1 MSYSVYVA
9 ASPAYLS
16 TLGQP
21 GTKQIGCHYILTE
34 KKARGDLMAT
44 LISGAVLSGFCSTVS
59 ISRRS
64 SVARIHMRVGWKNV
78 IISPQRKKSW
88 VMAAV
93 KGDDGNSKLDPK
105 WLDDVSE
112 KASEYVKEK
121 GSEVGHLTAHEGQ
134 EVLDHIQRAK
144 HYFMEKAGVA
154 MDMMT
159 ENAHIASEFVAEK
172 AKVIEEEA
180 VSITEKA
187 KDFVVEKTG
196 EAKDFI
202 VEKAGEAKELATD
215 MSKKT
220 AIYVGEKA
228 AEAKE
233 AILPPKTEE

>member
-1 MSYSVYVA
+1 
-9 ASPAYLS
+9 
-16 TLGQP
+16 
-21 GTKQIGCHYILTE
+21 
-34 KKARGDLMAT
+34 MAT
-44 LISGAVLSGFCSTVS
+44 LMSGAALIGLGSSFS

-64 SVARIHMRVGWKNV
+64 SVGRVNMRVGWKNV

-93 KGDDGNSKLDPK
+93 KGDDSNSKLDPK
-105 WLDDVSE
+105 WLDDASE

-144 HYFMEKAGVA
+144 YYFMEKAGVA
-154 MDMMT
+154 MDMLT
-159 ENAHIASEFVAEK
+159 ENAHIASDFVAEK
-172 AKVIEEEA
+172 ANVMEEEA

-187 KDFVVEKTG
+187 RDFVVEKTG

-202 VEKAGEAKELATD
+202 VEKAGEVKELATD

>member
-1 MSYSVYVA
+1 MSH
-9 ASPAYLS
+9 PR
-16 TLGQP
+16 TN
-21 GTKQIGCHYILTE
+21 E
-34 KKARGDLMAT
+34 R
-44 LISGAVLSGFCSTVS
+44 
-59 ISRRS
+59 
-64 SVARIHMRVGWKNV
+64 
-78 IISPQRKKSW
+78 
-88 VMAAV
+88 
-93 KGDDGNSKLDPK
+93 
-105 WLDDVSE
+105 E

-154 MDMMT
+154 MDMLT
-159 ENAHIASEFVAEK
+159 ENAHIASDFVAEK
-172 AKVIEEEA
+172 ANVMEEEA

-187 KDFVVEKTG
+187 RDFVVEKTG

-202 VEKAGEAKELATD
+202 VEKAGDAKELATD
-215 MSKKT
+215 MSKRT

>member
-1 MSYSVYVA
+1 
-9 ASPAYLS
+9 
-16 TLGQP
+16 
-21 GTKQIGCHYILTE
+21 
-34 KKARGDLMAT
+34 MAT
-44 LISGAVLSGFCSTVS
+44 LISGAVLSGLGSTFL
-59 ISRRS
+59 IGRRS
-64 SVARIHMRVGWKNV
+64 GAGRGEVIFGWKNV
-78 IISPQRKKSW
+78 IIAPQRKKSW

-105 WLDDVSE
+105 WLDDASE
-112 KASEYVKEK
+112 KAFEYVKEK

-154 MDMMT
+154 MDMLT
-159 ENAHIASEFVAEK
+159 ENAHIASDFVAEK
-172 AKVIEEEA
+172 ANVMEEEA

-187 KDFVVEKTG
+187 RDFVVEKTG

-215 MSKKT
+215 MSKRT